1 MASRHFKTLI
11 GIPRLGLAVCDAV
24 IVGFAYLMA
33 FALRFDFGVPRGG
46 WRATAAFG
54 VVVCIVH
61 LATLTLWGCYR
72 REAKYFSRRECWR
85 CLFAT
90 ASAAFVLILTRF
102 LLNNELFFHAR
113 PPYSVSVLTFL
124 GTSVGLVLLRYFCR
138 VRGDSFDPGIDLLE
152 RPETSFDNEGVRT
165 FLAGKTV
172 LVTGAGG
179 TIGSELVR
187 QVAALGAGR
196 ILLVER
202 CENALYNID
211 RKMKADAAVSGRCV
225 PLMRDICDKESME
238 ALFSAEKPFLVL
250 HAAAY
255 KHVPMVELNPEEG
268 WRNNVEG
275 TRTLAEL
282 SEKYGVSR
290 FVLVSTDKAVKPV
303 SVMGK
308 SKRAAEKVLMGLNA
322 AQAKT
327 SFCAVRFG
335 NVFGSSGSV
344 VPLFREQIA
353 AGGPVT
359 VTDPEMKRYFMTV
372 QEAVSLVLQAA
383 SRAERAVYTL
393 EMGEPIT
400 IVKLAEGLIR
410 RAGYVP
416 YKDIPI
422 VFSGVRPGE
431 KLFEEL
437 DVSEKSAYRTDMAKI
452 YITKLED

>member
-1 MASRHFKTLI
+1 MKEQKSQVWIKT
-11 GIPRLGLAVCDAV
+11 PRVVQAICDMVLVGLA
-24 IVGFAYLMA
+24 YLFA

-46 WRATAAFG
+46 WRATVAFG
-54 VVVCIVH
+54 VVVCFVH
-61 LATLTLWGCYR
+61 LAALSLFGCYR
-72 REAKYFSRRECWR
+72 RSARRFSRRECKR
-85 CLFAT
+85 CLLAM
-90 ASAAFVLILTRF
+90 ASAALLLTVTRF
-102 LLNNELFFHAR
+102 LLGNELFFHAR
-113 PPYSVSVLTFL
+113 SPYSVTIMTFFF
-124 GTSVGLVLLRYFCR
+124 GSVGLLVSRWICR
-138 VRGDSFDPGIDLLE
+138 DRMGIFEPSIDLLE
-152 RPETSFDNEGVRT
+152 RPETSFDNEKART
-165 FLAGKTV
+165 FVAGRTI

-179 TIGSELVR
+179 TIGSEIVR
-187 QVAALGAGR
+187 QIAALGAKR

-211 RKMKADAAVSGRCV
+211 REMRALTANTAQCV
-225 PLMRDICDKESME
+225 PLMLDICDQAAME
-238 ALFSAEKPFLVL
+238 KLMAREKPSVIL

-275 TRTLAEL
+275 TRILAEAA
-282 SEKYGVSR
+282 ERAGVAR
-290 FVLVSTDKAVKPV
+290 FVLISTDKAVNPV

-308 SKRAAEKVLMGLNA
+308 SKRAAEKVLMGLND
-322 AQAKT
+322 AQSKT

-344 VPLFREQIA
+344 VPLFKEQIA

-383 SRAERAVYTL
+383 SRAERAIYTL
-393 EMGEPIT
+393 EMGACVS

-410 RAGYVP
+410 RAGYRP
-416 YKDIPI
+416 YKEIPI
-422 VFSGVRPGE
+422 IFTGIRPGE

-452 YITKLED
+452 YITKMGE

>member
-1 MASRHFKTLI
+1 MASRHFQTLI

-24 IVGFAYLMA
+24 IVGLAYLMA

-54 VVVCIVH
+54 VVVCLVH
-61 LATLTLWGCYR
+61 LATLTLFGCYR
-72 REAKYFSRRECWR
+72 REARYFSRRECWR
-85 CLFAT
+85 CLSAT

-113 PPYSVSVLTFL
+113 PPYSVTVLVFMGAT
-124 GTSVGLVLLRYFCR
+124 VGLVLLRYFCR

-152 RPETSFDNEGVRT
+152 RPETSFDNAGVRA

-187 QVAALGAGR
+187 QVAALGAER

-211 RKMKADAAVSGRCV
+211 RKMKVNAAVAARCV
-225 PLMRDICDKESME
+225 PLMRDICDKEAME

-275 TRTLAEL
+275 TRILAEL
-282 SEKYGVSR
+282 SEKYGVAR

-308 SKRAAEKVLMGLNA
+308 SKRAAEKVLMALNA
-322 AQAKT
+322 AHAKT

-393 EMGEPIT
+393 EMGEPIA